1 MNTDGFQKA
10 RAEPHATATQG
21 LLSCAKRTVANR
33 GAGWAPGRAIR
44 AKPKLWQDTNRWYTL
59 LKAYEEGLVT

>member
-10 RAEPHATATQG
+10 RAGLHATAMQG
-21 LLSCAKRTVANR
+21 LLSCAKRTVASR
-33 GAGWAPGRAIR
+33 GLGRALR
-44 AKPKLWQDTNRWYTL
+44 AKPKLWQDTDRWYTL

>member
-21 LLSCAKRTVANR
+21 LLSCPKGEAVASR
-33 GAGWAPGRAIR
+33 GLGRALR
-44 AKPKLWQDTNRWYTL
+44 AKPKPWQDTNRWYTL